1 MRYRGDLL
9 HGWTEISSTRGRKLS
24 FSSPLPTTPQEKNP
38 KVPGTLGQALFHTLL
53 LKWSFELSEL
63 ELSAHTTSP
72 LLFRPLMWNPGFP
85 GKVRE
90 AAAAGSGQAISP
102 CYLKYPPCTFNYTLS
117 RPCRP
122 PPSPTPLPRAAAVTE
137 TAARA
142 CAQNFT
148 RVSRPFVSKHLCF
161 LLAPEELDRRGLKT
175 PAVRSRSQ
183 PAR

>member
-24 FSSPLPTTPQEKNP
+24 FSSPVPTTPQEKNP

-122 PPSPTPLPRAAAVTE
+122 PPPLPHPPTQGRCCDRNSCT
-137 TAARA
+137 
-142 CAQNFT
+142 C
-148 RVSRPFVSKHLCF
+148 LCS
-161 LLAPEELDRRGLKT
+161 ELHPSEPSVRLKT
-175 PAVRSRSQ
+175 SVFPVSA
-183 PAR
+183 

>member
-1 MRYRGDLL
+1 MSYRRDLL
-9 HGWTEISSTRGRKLS
+9 HGWTEISSTRSRKLS

-38 KVPGTLGQALFHTLL
+38 KVPGTLGQALFDTLL
-53 LKWSFELSEL
+53 MKWSFELSEQ

-117 RPCRP
+117 RPCQHP
-122 PPSPTPLPRAAAVTE
+122 PPSPT
-137 TAARA
+137 
-142 CAQNFT
+142 Q
-148 RVSRPFVSKHLCF
+148 SRCCDPNSCTCLCS
-161 LLAPEELDRRGLKT
+161 ELDLSEPSVCLKT
-175 PAVRSRSQ
+175 SVFPVSD
-183 PAR
+183 